1 MIISADK
8 WRLKTPDEQVKED
21 NMKVLIADDHALFR
35 DGLAM
40 RLEEINPEI
49 VIEQAATF
57 SQAIK
62 ILDKETG
69 MNLIIVD
76 LDMPDMKWEDGIEQI
91 RQKAEGIDIVVV
103 SASEDIRNIRKVL
116 SSGIKGYIPKRSE
129 PKVMNNALKLILDG
143 GTYIPPALI
152 ENSSEG
158 LNGTGRRAS
167 GKMLTNR
174 QSQVLDLIAQGKSNK
189 QIAYEI
195 GVSEATVKLHINA
208 LLRSLKVNNRTQAVV
223 TAQKMGLI

>member
-1 MIISADK
+1 
-8 WRLKTPDEQVKED
+8 
-21 NMKVLIADDHALFR
+21 MKVLIADDHALFR

-40 RLEEINPEI
+40 RLEEINPDI
-49 VIEQAATF
+49 ILHQAANF
-57 SQAIK
+57 SQALK
-62 ILDKETG
+62 ILDKETD
-69 MNLIIVD
+69 MDIVIVD
-76 LDMPDMKWEDGIEQI
+76 LDMPDMKWEDGIEEI
-91 RQKAEGIDIVVV
+91 RKKAPNVNLIVI

-116 SSGIKGYIPKRSE
+116 SSGIKGYIPKRSD
-129 PKVMNNALKLILDG
+129 PKIMHNALKLILEG

-152 ENSSEG
+152 ESSSDNLLG
-158 LNGTGRRAS
+158 TNRRTNGKT
-167 GKMLTNR
+167 LTNR

-189 QIAYEI
+189 QIAYEM

>member
-1 MIISADK
+1 
-8 WRLKTPDEQVKED
+8 
-21 NMKVLIADDHALFR
+21 MKVLIADDHALFR

-40 RLEEINPEI
+40 RLEEIDPEI
-49 VIEQAATF
+49 ILHQAGTF
-57 SQAIK
+57 SQALK
-62 ILDKETG
+62 ILDKETD
-69 MNLIIVD
+69 MDMVIAD
-76 LDMPDMKWEDGIEQI
+76 LDMPDMKWE
-91 RQKAEGIDIVVV
+91 EGMEELKKKSPNMNLVVI

-116 SSGIKGYIPKRSE
+116 SNGIKGYIPKRSD
-129 PKVMNNALKLILDG
+129 PKVMHNALKLILDG

-152 ENSSEG
+152 ENGSENATG
-158 LNGTGRRAS
+158 NGRRS
-167 GKMLTNR
+167 NGKTLTNR

-189 QIAYEI
+189 QIAYEM